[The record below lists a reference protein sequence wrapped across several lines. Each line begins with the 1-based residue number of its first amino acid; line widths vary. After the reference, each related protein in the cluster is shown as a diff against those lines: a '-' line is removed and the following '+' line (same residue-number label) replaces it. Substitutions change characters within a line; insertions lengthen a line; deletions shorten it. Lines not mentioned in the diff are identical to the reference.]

1 MEELAEEDSLRLV
14 IESAN
19 RNVQNRKALIPP
31 AERAKAEAD
40 HHVQSQRQVAD
51 EAKRLLQKAKDS
63 MKTWKSAV
71 KLMRKDV
78 CGITA

>member
-14 IESAN
+14 VESAN
-19 RNVQNRKALIPP
+19 RNVQHRKALIPP

-40 HHVQSQRQVAD
+40 HYVQSQRQVAD

-78 CGITA
+78 RGITS